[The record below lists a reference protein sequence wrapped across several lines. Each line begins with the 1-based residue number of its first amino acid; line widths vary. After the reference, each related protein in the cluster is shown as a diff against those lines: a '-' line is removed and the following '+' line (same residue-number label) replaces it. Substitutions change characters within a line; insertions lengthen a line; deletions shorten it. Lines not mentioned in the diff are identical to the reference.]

1 MIENLAPAPSKREIA
16 SEKRRNH
23 ILESAIACFIDKGF
37 HQTGMRDIAA
47 RAEVSIGNLYNHFP
61 SKHDFLIGLANME
74 GEMIAPFIE
83 HLAVEGPANETFNAF
98 LQDYWAIVSDKDVA
112 ILTAEITAEAM
123 RMPDIA
129 KLFLEVRRSLA
140 HALSALLEKG
150 LTQGIWRPSGDP
162 LHTANFILDTIE
174 CAADRQAIDTTES
187 QTQLAYLEKF
197 LIASLGA
204 ENTVHER

>member
-1 MIENLAPAPSKREIA
+1 MIENLARAPSKREIA

-23 ILESAIACFIDKGF
+23 ILEAAIACFIDKGY

-47 RAEVSIGNLYNHFP
+47 RAKVSIGNLYNHFP
-61 SKHDFLIGLANME
+61 GKHDFLIGLANME

-83 HLAVEGPANETFNAF
+83 QLAVDAPANETFSAF
-98 LQDYWAIVSDKDVA
+98 LQDYWVIVSDKDVA

-129 KLFLEVRRSLA
+129 KQFLEVRRSLA
-140 HALSALLEKG
+140 LALSSLLEKG
-150 LTQGIWRPSGDP
+150 IAQGIWRPSGDP

-174 CAADRQAIDTTES
+174 CAADRQAIDKPNAL
-187 QTQLAYLEKF
+187 TQLAHLEVF
-197 LIASLGA
+197 LSSSLGISC
-204 ENTVHER
+204 NN

>member
-61 SKHDFLIGLANME
+61 GKHDFLIGLANME

-83 HLAVEGPANETFNAF
+83 HLAIDAPANETFSEF

-123 RMPDIA
+123 RMQDIA
-129 KLFLEVRRSLA
+129 RLFLEVRRNLA

-150 LTQGIWRPSGDP
+150 ITQGIWRPSGDP

-174 CAADRQAIDTTES
+174 CAAVRQAIDKINV
-187 QTQLAYLEKF
+187 QTQLAHLEVF
-197 LIASLGA
+197 LSSSLDVSC
-204 ENTVHER
+204 NN

>member
-1 MIENLAPAPSKREIA
+1 MIENLAPAPSKREIVA
-16 SEKRRNH
+16 EKRRKH
-23 ILESAIACFIDKGF
+23 ILEAAIACFIDKGF

-61 SKHDFLIGLANME
+61 GKHDFLIGLANME

-83 HLAVEGPANETFNAF
+83 RLEVDGLANETFSAF
-98 LQDYWAIVSDKDVA
+98 LQDYWAISSDKDVA

-129 KLFLEVRRSLA
+129 ELFLAVRRSLA
-140 HALSALLEKG
+140 LALSALLEKG
-150 LTQGIWRPSGDP
+150 ITQGIWRPSGDP

-174 CAADRQAIDTTES
+174 CAADRQAMDKTS
-187 QTQLAYLEKF
+187 AQTQLAHLEVF
-197 LIASLGA
+197 LSSSLGVLC
-204 ENTVHER
+204 NN